1 MARSKNLCAIS
12 TSTRRAMRPRGIFH
26 ERRMHRP
33 AHRVV
38 LRGLALAM
46 ALVLFSIVLPG
57 ISLQAQAQQKTKLP
71 RPRRLDEDVTW
82 KRDPATGE
90 LKAIPAAG
98 ATNGAGAKDSGDAGT
113 STGLHAISVVT
124 QIVPVTCSV
133 IGADGVA
140 VRGLQI
146 ADFRVFDDG
155 VQQPLTYFDAS
166 TESASV
172 AIVIDASPSVL
183 RESDEMRNAARALVD
198 ALSPADRTAI
208 VDFSA
213 HTYLQLPFS
222 GDWGLIRKAVARVD
236 ARSLL
241 DDKGGS
247 NIYQAVSLTARELF
261 AGRTGRKAIVLL
273 TDGQDSGLG
282 LTLDPATSRP
292 RPGLPTNQL
301 TFEDVLRE
309 LSTQDVQVFAVST
322 ESRPKIMTADFLAM
336 HAGQTLLTESARD
349 GAIPAYTLYLAELV
363 RRSGG
368 QLYFLREAE
377 TLADTFHQIAVKIR
391 AEYTV
396 GFSPT
401 TAGTAR
407 TPRAGLHQLRVEVI
421 GHPNATVAARASYYV
436 PSKSEVQ

>member
-1 MARSKNLCAIS
+1 
-12 TSTRRAMRPRGIFH
+12 MRPRGIFH
-26 ERRMHRP
+26 ERRMHRR

-46 ALVLFSIVLPG
+46 ALVFFSIILPG

-82 KRDPATGE
+82 KRDPTTGE

-98 ATNGAGAKDSGDAGT
+98 ATNGAGAKDSDDAGT

-282 LTLDPATSRP
+282 LTLDPKTAGP
-292 RPGLPTNQL
+292 RAGWPADQL
-301 TFEDVLRE
+301 TFDDVTRTLAAEDIE
-309 LSTQDVQVFAVST
+309 VFVVST
-322 ESRPKIMTADFLAM
+322 ESRPKIMTPAWVQL
-336 HAGQTLLTESARD
+336 HASRTLVTYSAE
-349 GAIPAYTLYLAELV
+349 GLGIPAYTLYLAELA

-377 TLADTFHQIAVKIR
+377 TLADTFRQIALKIR
-391 AEYTV
+391 AEYTL
-396 GFSPT
+396 GFAPADNASSP
-401 TAGTAR
+401 
-407 TPRAGLHQLRVEVI
+407 PRPGWHQLRVEVI
-421 GHPNATVAARASYYV
+421 DHGDPTVVNRSSYYLAAA
-436 PSKSEVQ
+436 P

>member
-1 MARSKNLCAIS
+1 
-12 TSTRRAMRPRGIFH
+12 MRWPTHLVAVRGI
-26 ERRMHRP
+26 
-33 AHRVV
+33 A
-38 LRGLALAM
+38 LALA
-46 ALVLFSIVLPG
+46 LLTSLIVLPG
-57 ISLQAQAQQKTKLP
+57 ISLQAQQKTKLP

-82 KRDPATGE
+82 KRDPVTGE
-90 LKAIPAAG
+90 LKAVLATG
-98 ATNGAGAKDSGDAGT
+98 ATNGAGAKAVASGGT
-113 STGLHAISVVT
+113 SADLHAISVIT

-140 VRGLQI
+140 LRGLRI

-155 VQQPLTYFDAS
+155 VQQPVTYFDAS

-241 DDKGGS
+241 GDTGGS
-247 NIYQAVSLTARELF
+247 NIYQAVFLTARELF
-261 AGRTGRKAIVLL
+261 AVRTGRKAIVLL

-282 LTLDPATSRP
+282 LTLDPKTAGP
-292 RPGLPTNQL
+292 RAGWPANQL
-301 TFEDVLRE
+301 TFDDVTRTLAAEDIE
-309 LSTQDVQVFAVST
+309 VFAVST
-322 ESRPKIMTADFLAM
+322 ESRPKIMTPVWVQL
-336 HAGQTLLTESARD
+336 HASQTLLTYSAQEL
-349 GAIPAYTLYLAELV
+349 GIPAYTLYLAELA

-377 TLADTFHQIAVKIR
+377 TLADTFRQIALKIR
-391 AEYTV
+391 AEYTL
-396 GFSPT
+396 GFSP
-401 TAGTAR
+401 ANSANAPPHPGW
-407 TPRAGLHQLRVEVI
+407 HQLRVEVI
-421 GHPNATVAARASYYV
+421 DHGDPTVINRSSYYV
-436 PSKSEVQ
+436 AASP

>member
-1 MARSKNLCAIS
+1 
-12 TSTRRAMRPRGIFH
+12 MRLRGIFD
-26 ERRMHRP
+26 ERLAHRP
-33 AHRVV
+33 AHRFAVRSV
-38 LRGLALAM
+38 
-46 ALVLFSIVLPG
+46 ALVLALVTAPIVLPR
-57 ISLQAQAQQKTKLP
+57 ISLQAQQKTKLP
-71 RPRRLDEDVTW
+71 RPRRLDDDVTW
-82 KRDPATGE
+82 KRDPVTGE
-90 LKAIPAAG
+90 LKAVLAAG
-98 ATNGAGAKDSGDAGT
+98 AANGVGAKRSGGAGT
-113 STGLHAISVVT
+113 STDLHAISVVT

-198 ALSPADRTAI
+198 ALSPSDRTAI

-222 GDWGLIRKAVARVD
+222 GDWGLIRRAVARVD

-241 DDKGGS
+241 EDTGGS
-247 NIYQAVSLTARELF
+247 NIYQAVFLTARELF

-282 LTLDPATSRP
+282 LTLDPKTAGP
-292 RPGLPTNQL
+292 RAGWPADQL
-301 TFEDVLRE
+301 TFDDVTRALAAADIE
-309 LSTQDVQVFAVST
+309 VFAVST
-322 ESRPKIMTADFLAM
+322 ESRPKIMTPAWVQL
-336 HAGQTLLTESARD
+336 HASQTLLRYSAE
-349 GAIPAYTLYLAELV
+349 GLGIPAYTLYLAELA

-377 TLADTFHQIAVKIR
+377 TLADTFRQIALKIR
-391 AEYTV
+391 AEYTL
-396 GFSPT
+396 GFAP
-401 TAGTAR
+401 ANNANAPPHPGW
-407 TPRAGLHQLRVEVI
+407 HQLRVEVI
-421 GHPNATVAARASYYV
+421 DHGDPTVVNRSSYYV
-436 PSKSEVQ
+436 AVTP

>member
-1 MARSKNLCAIS
+1 
-12 TSTRRAMRPRGIFH
+12 MRLRGIFD
-26 ERRMHRP
+26 ERRMHRL
-33 AHRVV
+33 AHRIV
-38 LRGLALAM
+38 LRAIALAM
-46 ALVLFSIVLPG
+46 ALVVSPILLPG
-57 ISLQAQAQQKTKLP
+57 ISLQVQAQQKTKLP

-82 KRDPATGE
+82 RRDPVTGE
-90 LKAIPAAG
+90 LKAVLTAG
-98 ATNGAGAKDSGDAGT
+98 AANGVGAKDSAGAGT
-113 STGLHAISVVT
+113 STDLHAISVVT

-140 VRGLQI
+140 VRGLQL

-241 DDKGGS
+241 EDTGGS
-247 NIYQAVSLTARELF
+247 NIYQAVFLTARELF

-282 LTLDPATSRP
+282 LTLDPKTAGP
-292 RPGLPTNQL
+292 RAGWPPDQL
-301 TFEDVLRE
+301 TFDDVTRTLAAEDIE
-309 LSTQDVQVFAVST
+309 VFAVST
-322 ESRPKIMTADFLAM
+322 ESRPKIMTPAWVQL
-336 HAGQTLLTESARD
+336 HASQTLLTYSAEGLR
-349 GAIPAYTLYLAELV
+349 IPAYTLYLAELA

-377 TLADTFHQIAVKIR
+377 TLADTFRQIALKIR
-391 AEYTV
+391 AEYTL
-396 GFSPT
+396 GFAPASNANAPPHP
-401 TAGTAR
+401 GW
-407 TPRAGLHQLRVEVI
+407 HQLRVQVI
-421 GHPNATVAARASYYV
+421 DHGDPTVVSRSSYYV
-436 PSKSEVQ
+436 AATP